1 MKFKFVNEANK
12 VNFCRKVLAWLE
24 NDFKRKGKPAS
35 HFWHN
40 RDSISDSF
48 DSRHGMVV
56 LNEENELIGYMVWT
70 PAGGTELT
78 PVFTID
84 IVEVLEKYQNQGI
97 FKKMLSEFS
106 SKHSHVCVLKVN
118 SLPQS
123 IEKFKHLGWEDGRIE
138 NWEDLHLLRGPAS
151 NENKIGYFFKKI
163 HESVPAVEALPDG
176 HVIAVTPVCYYAVE
190 KNPNVYPMKY
200 FKIKIDSDGKLETP
214 IITRHHPEG
223 YVGVYRDKQLICQQ
237 KAKNLFKNST
247 SYSGINLFVLDRIE
261 PLYPEKF
268 MKFFQENDIQLEQ
281 TSVALKSGDNPD
293 VVMSQ
298 RSSIEVA
305 QEPAHKKRR
314 YTFLTEQ
321 PLSNTDG
328 NGKEKEEEVTK
339 KSMGLGL

>member
-1 MKFKFVNEANK
+1 
-12 VNFCRKVLAWLE
+12 
-24 NDFKRKGKPAS
+24 
-35 HFWHN
+35 
-40 RDSISDSF
+40 
-48 DSRHGMVV
+48 
-56 LNEENELIGYMVWT
+56 MVWI

-84 IVEVLEKYQNQGI
+84 IVEVLEKCQNQGI
-97 FKKMLSEFS
+97 FKKILSEFS
-106 SKHSHVCVLKVN
+106 SKYTQVCVLKVN

-138 NWEDLHLLRGPAS
+138 NWKDLHLPRGPAS

-163 HESVPAVEALPDG
+163 RESVPAVEALPDG

-190 KNPNVYPMKY
+190 KNPNDYPMKF

-214 IITRHHPEG
+214 IITSHHPEG
-223 YVGVYRDKQLICQQ
+223 YVGVYRDRQLISQQ
-237 KAKNLFKNST
+237 KAKNLFKNLA
-247 SYSGINLFVLDRIE
+247 SYPDINLFVIDRIE

-268 MKFFQENDIQLEQ
+268 IKFFQENDIKLEQ
-281 TSVALKSGDNPD
+281 TSVALKSGDNPN

-305 QEPAHKKRR
+305 QEPAYKKRR
-314 YTFLTEQ
+314 YAFHTEES
-321 PLSNTDG
+321 LSNTDG
-328 NGKEKEEEVTK
+328 NGKEKEVPK